1 MFPASKK
8 NFFSLKKENGKKIQ
22 NLRNWKRQLLKF
34 NYKKYQKQL
43 TLQNGRKTCLGVQPT
58 YLQASL
64 KQVKETF

>member
-1 MFPASKK
+1 M
-8 NFFSLKKENGKKIQ
+8 EKIQ
-22 NLRNWKRQLLKF
+22 NLSNWKRQLLKF